1 MPHLQKWLTAYKDLL
16 PYCTIMDGTTQVH
29 VSLATWKAI
38 EAQRLSFAESHD
50 AIIRRALAER
60 AGKRARVAGRTALAT
75 RGAPRRRG
83 NLKVVVFGR
92 EQSVLNL
99 RNAYLVILTALVR
112 HKASLFQQLAVEG
125 SARRRWIAPT
135 AEALFVSAPHL
146 ATEHAHE
153 IAPNWFV
160 DTNVSRA
167 QIIARLTVAARLA
180 GYRFGEDVRI
190 VEG

>member
-1 MPHLQKWLTAYKDLL
+1 
-16 PYCTIMDGTTQVH
+16 MDGTTQVS

-38 EAQRLSFAESHD
+38 ESQRLSFAESHD

-60 AGKRARVAGRTALAT
+60 AGKPARVAGRTAFAA

-83 NLKVVVFGR
+83 QMKIVVFGR
-92 EQSVLNL
+92 EQPALNL
-99 RNAYLVILTALVR
+99 RDAYLAILTALCR
-112 HKASLFQQLAVEG
+112 HKASLFPLLAFEG
-125 SARRRWIAPT
+125 TARRRWIAPT

-146 ATEHAHE
+146 AQEHAHQ
-153 IAPNWFV
+153 IAPKWFV

-167 QIIARLTVAARLA
+167 QIIARLTVATRLA

-190 VEG
+190 VES

>member
-1 MPHLQKWLTAYKDLL
+1 MTGLTD
-16 PYCTIMDGTTQVH
+16 VR

-38 EAQRLSFAESHD
+38 EAQRLSFAETHD
-50 AIIRRALAER
+50 AIIRRALSER
-60 AGKRARVAGRTALAT
+60 SGRRTQAVARALSVA

-83 NLKVVVFGR
+83 QTRVRVFGR

-99 RNAYLVILTALVR
+99 RDAYLVILAGLVR
-112 HKASLFQQLAVEG
+112 HKASLFQLLAIQG
-125 SARRRWIAPT
+125 TARRRWIAPSPY
-135 AEALFVSAPHL
+135 ALFVSAPHL
-146 ATEHAHE
+146 ASVHAHQ

-180 GYRFGEDVRI
+180 GYRFGEDVVI
-190 VEG
+190 IDG

>member
-1 MPHLQKWLTAYKDLL
+1 
-16 PYCTIMDGTTQVH
+16 MDGNAQIS

-60 AGKRARVAGRTALAT
+60 AGKRARTAGRVAFAA

-83 NLKVVVFGR
+83 NMKVSVFGR
-92 EQSVLNL
+92 EQPVMNL
-99 RNAYLVILTALVR
+99 RDAYLVILTALAR
-112 HKASLFQQLAVEG
+112 HKASLFQLLAVEG
-125 SARRRWIAPT
+125 TPRRRWIAPT

-146 ATEHAHE
+146 AQEHAHE
-153 IAPNWFV
+153 IAPRWFV
-160 DTNVSRA
+160 DTNCSKA
-167 QIIARLTVAARLA
+167 QIVARLTTAARLA

-190 VEG
+190 IEG